1 MNGPARPET
10 SSVLAV
16 ELERLR
22 GTAEAGFARVDGAF
36 ALLVQRSDQSDR
48 QLTDHEIR
56 LGELERRRWPLAGI
70 GALTALGT
78 AVLALWSLGPR

>member
-1 MNGPARPET
+1 MSGPARQET

-22 GTAEAGFARVDGAF
+22 GTAEAGRPVDGAF